1 MTGERRRQQVAL
13 RAEFLGAKVRGDGS
27 APAQVE
33 QVKLARCR
41 AAGWRAMAGSGD
53 QEEERATA

>member
-13 RAEFLGAKVRGDGS
+13 QAEFLGAKVRGDGS

-41 AAGWRAMAGSGD
+41 AAGLARHEGL
-53 QEEERATA
+53 R